1 LVIVLKKING
11 IKSEMKRLWLLAGIC
26 TVLFCSCE
34 SKTGTGVLVGGA
46 LGAGTG
52 AIIGGGE
59 GALIGGAVGVIAGG
73 LVGAALDAQDRKI
86 MQQKSP
92 QTLQKLDRGD
102 HLSIDDVKEMSK
114 NGLSDSVIISQI
126 EATGTR
132 FELSPEEIIDLKN
145 SGVSQKVINYMIQT
159 GK

>member
-1 LVIVLKKING
+1 
-11 IKSEMKRLWLLAGIC
+11 MKRLWLLAGIC
-26 TVLFCSCE
+26 AVLFCSCE

-73 LVGAALDAQDRKI
+73 LVGAALDEQDRKI

-102 HLSIDDVKEMSK
+102 HLSTDDVKEMSK

-132 FELSPEEIIDLKN
+132 FTLNPEEIIDLKN